1 MLVCTV
7 REAGQVDELIVDTP
21 DVLSARPLVGST
33 LDQLSELV
41 LVVDGHH
48 FRHCHDSSDVF
59 GHTELI

>member
-1 MLVCTV
+1 MLVSTV
-7 REAGQVDELIVDTP
+7 RETRQVDELIVDTP
-21 DVLSARPLVGST
+21 DVLSAGPLVGST

-59 GHTELI
+59 RYSELI